1 MEKFVAVL
9 LSEKGPLLSKKGK
22 HEGKREQNRHLDK
35 MSVFLTPSLISF
47 TEIKVITNET
57 TYKHFY
63 LFPIW

>member
-57 TYKHFY
+57 TYKHVY